1 MSVTAATPPR
11 RVVMVVADPGREST
25 WALEWALSHA
35 VLEHDELVLLH
46 VDPHNSGSNNNNNNH
61 PRRQSSSIGS
71 GGGGGGF
78 PGLFRPRTQQS
89 SEGQEFLENMRAACE
104 AAQPTVKVRAEVAEM
119 MEGKE
124 GKALAVLSN
133 AKAFAVDLLVIG
145 QRRNS
150 SFLGLR
156 KMGETNKGTDTAEY
170 LIENSKCLC
179 VGVQKKGQNAGY
191 LLNTKTHKNF
201 WLLA

>member
-1 MSVTAATPPR
+1 MSATAAAAPPR

-46 VDPHNSGSNNNNNNH
+46 VDPYNSSSNNNH
-61 PRRQSSSIGS
+61 PRRQSSSGS
-71 GGGGGGF
+71 GGGGGF

-150 SFLGLR
+150 SFLGS
-156 KMGETNKGTDTAEY
+156 ETSDTFVLAGSPIYTCGGSHSLGRLVMAPRFTFGRTFGAE
-170 LIENSKCLC
+170 IR
-179 VGVQKKGQNAGY
+179 
-191 LLNTKTHKNF
+191 H
-201 WLLA
+201 

>member
-1 MSVTAATPPR
+1 MSATTAAAAPPR

-46 VDPHNSGSNNNNNNH
+46 VDPHNSSSSSNNNNNH
-61 PRRQSSSIGS
+61 PRRQSSSG

-150 SFLGLR
+150 SFLGS
-156 KMGETNKGTDTAEY
+156 ETSYTFVLVTID
-170 LIENSKCLC
+170 LS
-179 VGVQKKGQNAGY
+179 
-191 LLNTKTHKNF
+191 
-201 WLLA
+201 